1 MRQVRHPETPPPK
14 PTQKAPKQLKI
25 TLFMPQ
31 IDLKTPLFRCK
42 NTLKT
47 PFFAQKITKII
58 VF

>member
-1 MRQVRHPETPPPK
+1 MRQVRHHETVTQK
-14 PTQKAPKQLKI
+14 AIQKAPKQLKI